1 MYKKAPSFQNESP
14 PQQTLYTKLWD
25 QLTTFLFS
33 SCAIPP
39 GTQASSGWS
48 NASSGDMWYNVG
60 LVLVDD
66 STPVS
71 HMVSLSRT
79 CQSLYLLFWTRLNH
93 LWEQFYRRDFA
104 SDFSPIVLPRNS
116 DERNVLVGKQLH
128 CKEDW
133 EMVKNYQN
141 SLQQFR
147 PGSKVYFFPVTWWK
161 LYDHVFDSLGN
172 INLPELCDTDYMGS
186 ISLDMGDSEFLEIDE
201 YVHAVVYP
209 L

>member
-79 CQSLYLLFWTRLNH
+79 CQSLIK
-93 LWEQFYRRDFA
+93 
-104 SDFSPIVLPRNS
+104 SPVGTVLSQRFCI
-116 DERNVLVGKQLH
+116 R
-128 CKEDW
+128 
-133 EMVKNYQN
+133 
-141 SLQQFR
+141 
-147 PGSKVYFFPVTWWK
+147 FFT
-161 LYDHVFDSLGN
+161 DSS
-172 INLPELCDTDYMGS
+172 PTEL
-186 ISLDMGDSEFLEIDE
+186 
-201 YVHAVVYP
+201 
-209 L
+209 